1 MFEAEIT
8 LAFLIGTWILYEV
21 YGRDALKW
29 ITDWT
34 WTIRIVGGIAILIY
48 FFYQSPTETQ
58 TTLEFAK
65 QLLLDPAL
73 KTTGPASSAA
83 STKEKRNVT
92 GLMKKKVAAD
102 QKWVCGHCSQTLDE
116 SYEVDHKLALF
127 QGGTNDLGNLVALCR
142 NCHGKKTMNERLA

>member
-1 MFEAEIT
+1 MFEAELT
-8 LAFLIGTWILYEV
+8 LGILVTTWILYEL
-21 YGRDALKW
+21 YGRQALQW

-34 WTIRIVGGIAILIY
+34 WVLRIAGGLALIAY
-48 FFYQSPTETQ
+48 FFYQNPSD
-58 TTLEFAK
+58 TLGLAK
-65 QLLLDPAL
+65 QVLLDPTL
-73 KTTGPASSAA
+73 RT

-127 QGGTNDLGNLVALCR
+127 QGGTNELENLIALCR
-142 NCHGKKTMNERLA
+142 NCHGKKTMKERLKSA

>member
-1 MFEAEIT
+1 MT
-8 LAFLIGTWILYEV
+8 TWILYEL
-21 YGRDALKW
+21 YGRQALQW

-34 WTIRIVGGIAILIY
+34 WVLRIVGGLAFVAY
-48 FFYQSPTETQ
+48 FFYQNPSD
-58 TTLEFAK
+58 TLGLAK
-65 QLLLDPAL
+65 QVLLDPAL
-73 KTTGPASSAA
+73 RT

-127 QGGTNDLGNLVALCR
+127 QGGTNELDNLIALCR
-142 NCHGKKTMNERLA
+142 NCHGKKTMKERLKSA

>member
-1 MFEAEIT
+1 MFEAELT
-8 LAFLIGTWILYEV
+8 LGILVTTWILYEL
-21 YGRDALKW
+21 YGRQALQW

-34 WTIRIVGGIAILIY
+34 WVLRIVGGLALIAY
-48 FFYQSPTETQ
+48 FFYQNPSD
-58 TTLEFAK
+58 TLGLAK
-65 QLLLDPAL
+65 QVLLDPTL
-73 KTTGPASSAA
+73 RT

-127 QGGTNDLGNLVALCR
+127 QGGTNELENLIALCR
-142 NCHGKKTMNERLA
+142 NCHGKKTMKERLKSA

>member
-8 LAFLIGTWILYEV
+8 LGILVTTWILYEL
-21 YGRDALKW
+21 YGRQALQW

-34 WTIRIVGGIAILIY
+34 WVLRIVGGLALVAY
-48 FFYQSPTETQ
+48 FFYQNPSD
-58 TTLEFAK
+58 TLGLAK
-65 QLLLDPAL
+65 QVLLDPAL
-73 KTTGPASSAA
+73 RT

-127 QGGTNDLGNLVALCR
+127 QGGTNELDNLIALCR
-142 NCHGKKTMNERLA
+142 NCHGKKTMKERLKSA

>member
-8 LAFLIGTWILYEV
+8 LGILMVTWILYEL
-21 YGRDALKW
+21 YGRVALQW

-34 WTIRIVGGIAILIY
+34 WTIRIVGGIAVLIY

-65 QLLLDPAL
+65 QILLDPAL
-73 KTTGPASSAA
+73 KTSGSSSTI

-102 QKWVCGHCSQTLDE
+102 QKWTCGHCGATLDE

-127 QGGTNDLGNLVALCR
+127 QGGTNDITNLIALCR
-142 NCHGKKTMNERLA
+142 NCHGKKTMNERLR

>member
-8 LAFLIGTWILYEV
+8 LAILIGTWILYEL

-34 WTIRIVGGIAILIY
+34 WTIRVVGGIAVLIY
-48 FFYQSPTETQ
+48 FFYQSPSETQ

-65 QLLLDPAL
+65 QLLLDQAL
-73 KTTGPASSAA
+73 KTTGIGA

-92 GLMKKKVAAD
+92 GLMQKKVAAD
-102 QKWVCGHCSQTLDE
+102 QKWACGHCSQTLDE

-127 QGGTNDLGNLVALCR
+127 QGGTNDLENLVALCR